1 MNYVLLVILGTFVIR
16 ILLPI
21 LVLLLG
27 IKLLRNPKRK
37 ITKGVPIALIAAG
50 IGTFLY
56 SCLAVVLNRLF
67 NHDAV
72 SVSVIGGSDGPTSIF
87 LAGKVGQSDM
97 YLLIVGV
104 LVLILGLYITLK
116 RKIPFIR
123 KYDGVKNVS
132 IYCRRMG
139 IGVCAEG
146 CLLIIIGVCSLNPS
160 GLTVSVVIGSILITL
175 CTLVSVKKAI

>member
-1 MNYVLLVILGTFVIR
+1 MNYVLSAIIGTFIIR
-16 ILLPI
+16 ILLSI

-37 ITKGVPIALIAAG
+37 ITKAVPIALMVVG
-50 IGTFLY
+50 IGVFLY
-56 SCLAVVLNRLF
+56 SCVAVVLNRF
-67 NHDAV
+67 HYAAS

-87 LAGKVGQSDM
+87 LAGNVGQSDM

-123 KYDGVKNVS
+123 KYDGVKNKS

-139 IGVCAEG
+139 MGVCAEG
-146 CLLIIIGVCSLNPS
+146 CLLVIMGVCSLNPG
-160 GLTVSVVIGSILITL
+160 GLAVIVVLGSILIAL
-175 CTLVSVKKAI
+175 CTLVSVRKAI